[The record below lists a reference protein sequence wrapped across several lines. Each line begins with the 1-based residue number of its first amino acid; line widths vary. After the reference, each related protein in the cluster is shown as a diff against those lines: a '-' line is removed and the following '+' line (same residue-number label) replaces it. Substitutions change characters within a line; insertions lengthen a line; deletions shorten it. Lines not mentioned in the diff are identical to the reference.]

1 MSEPLTALYV
11 GIDVSKNSNQVCALN
26 FASKKL
32 INSSFKNNQE
42 GAQEIE
48 SNLVELCIKNDLK
61 DIIIVLESTGV
72 FSFHI
77 ANYLSTSHALLN
89 FDVIVYVVNAKMVKN
104 YAKSYID
111 TSKTDPKDAFIL
123 ADFARVGRCKEL
135 TPYRGS
141 QRLALQRLLRHRKHL
156 VDLATKEKE
165 YVTANVFIKFSEFN
179 NGKHGYGTFSNN
191 FSNTAVEV
199 LLKYKSA
206 EQIAKT
212 PIDKLTDFIVKT
224 GKNRFGDSKE
234 VAKTLQA
241 AARASYRLD
250 KAAYK
255 PVNLAI
261 ASSIRMIEVYEKE
274 IDSIDKEIELLI
286 KGLDNQS
293 EYQSLTSI
301 PGIGAV
307 YAAGILSEVG
317 SIKDF
322 KDDSALAKYI
332 GLSWKK
338 NDSGEKNSEDTP
350 MQKAGNTY
358 LRFYIIEAA
367 NTVRQREPEYQ
378 EYYQKKYDEVKIHQH
393 PRAVVL
399 TARKLVR
406 LIYTLASKDQ
416 LYSPKNNKK

>member
-1 MSEPLTALYV
+1 MSEPLTTLYV

-26 FASKKL
+26 FDSKKF

-42 GAQEIE
+42 GALELE
-48 SNLVELCIKNDLK
+48 SKLVELSIKNDFK
-61 DIIIVLESTGV
+61 NIIIVLESTGV
-72 FSFHI
+72 FSYHI
-77 ANYLSTSHALLN
+77 ANYLSSSHDLLK
-89 FDVIVYVVNAKMVKN
+89 FETTVYVVNAKMVKN
-104 YAKSYID
+104 YGKSFID

-156 VDLATKEKE
+156 VELSVREKE

-179 NGKHGYGTFSNN
+179 NGKHGYSTFSNY
-191 FSNTAVEV
+191 FSNTAIDV
-199 LLKYKSA
+199 LLKYKST

-212 PIDKLTDFIVKT
+212 SIEDLANFIIKS
-224 GKNRFGDSKE
+224 GKNRFSDSKE

-250 KAAYK
+250 KAAHK
-255 PVNLAI
+255 PINLAI
-261 ASSIRMIEVYEKE
+261 ASSIRMIEVYDKE
-274 IDSIDKEIELLI
+274 IDLIDKQIELLI

-293 EYQSLTSI
+293 EYKSLISI
-301 PGIGAV
+301 PGLGPV
-307 YAAGILSEVG
+307 FAAGILSEVG

-322 KDDSALAKYI
+322 DSDSALAKYI
-332 GLSWKK
+332 GLTWKD
-338 NDSGEKNSEDTP
+338 NQSGEYESEHTP

-358 LRFYIIEAA
+358 LRYYVVEAA
-367 NTVRQREPEYQ
+367 NSVRQREPEYQ
-378 EYYQKKYDEVKIHQH
+378 EYYQKKYAEVKIHQH

-416 LYSPKNNKK
+416 LYSPKNNRK